1 MAEFRFEIIKQDKNS
16 RARAGVVHTRRGD
29 IETPHFVPVGTLASV
44 RSLDSA
50 DLEMLGAQCA
60 LVNTY
65 HLHLKPG
72 DELIKK
78 LGGAHKFMNFS
89 KPLFSD
95 SGGFQAFSLGLAR
108 EHNIGKIGNFFP
120 GEAEPAAGARLL
132 PDLGTVEVKPQ
143 QDLPKGKNLT
153 KISNKGIEFRSI
165 YDGSRHF
172 FDAKKSME
180 IQSNLNSDIIMAF
193 DECTS
198 PLSDYDYTKVA
209 MERTHNWA
217 KQSLKYHNKDQALY
231 GIIQGGYFKDLRDI
245 SAKFI
250 NDLPFDGIAIGGS
263 LGKTKADMHEIID
276 WVIPQL
282 DARPAHSGEARPAAV
297 GRPRHLLGIG
307 EIDDIFES
315 VEQGIDTFD
324 CVAATRNARRGCLF
338 LLPPNGEPR
347 SKGGPE
353 SGGSLANKFRINISR
368 SEFKEDSE
376 PIDPACQCPIC
387 ENYSRA
393 YLRHLHEARE
403 LSYFR
408 LATIHN
414 LWFMLRLMEKIRES
428 IKNET
433 FIDLKKKW
441 LRITND

>member
-1 MAEFRFEIIKQDKNS
+1 MIPTIPAAGADSYMDEFKFKVIKQDDNS
-16 RARAGVVHTRRGD
+16 RARVGTIHTRRGD
-29 IETPHFVPVGTLASV
+29 IDTPHFVPVGTLASV
-44 RSLDSA
+44 RALDSA
-50 DLEMLGAQCA
+50 DLESLGAQCA

-72 DELIKK
+72 DKLVKE
-78 LGGAHKFMNFS
+78 LGGTHKFMNFN

-108 EHNIGKIGNFFP
+108 EHNIGKIGVFP
-120 GEAEPAAGARLL
+120 EE
-132 PDLGTVEVKPQ
+132 VEDGKLTGNSKRVRPFQ
-143 QDLPKGKNLT
+143 KGSDPFRKNLARIT
-153 KISNKGIEFRSI
+153 DRGIEFQSI

-180 IQSNLNSDIIMAF
+180 IQSNLDSDIIMAF

-198 PLSDYDYTKVA
+198 PLSGYDYTKIA
-209 MERTHNWA
+209 MARTHDWA
-217 KQSLKYHNKDQALY
+217 EQSLEYRNKDQAIY

-263 LGKTKADMHEIID
+263 LGKTKTDMHEILE
-276 WVIPQL
+276 WVLPRL
-282 DARPAHSGEARPAAV
+282 D

-324 CVAATRNARRGCLF
+324 CVAATRNARRGCL
-338 LLPPNGEPR
+338 LVL
-347 SKGGPE
+347 PE
-353 SGGSLANKFRINISR
+353 SGGVLANKFRLNISGA
-368 SEFKEDSE
+368 KYKNDGN
-376 PIDPACQCPIC
+376 PIDSNCHCPVC

-393 YLRHLHEARE
+393 YLHHLHNARE
-403 LSYFR
+403 LAYFR
-408 LATIHN
+408 LATMHN

-428 IKNET
+428 IKADRFGE
-433 FIDLKKKW
+433 LKREW
-441 LRITND
+441 LG